1 MLHAEIS
8 LHRWVLQEHGGAEWY
23 CQLHIHSKLLIKSC
37 LLFNS
42 SSTAKQLFFATVSI
56 LCFVFIRYR
65 TWPWASS
72 PCPNSTLSI
81 RHQPSYSSTTGSGL
95 QERLSSTNQAGPMGS
110 GLLPWNHFM
119 LWQPLPQHS
128 VIEAPAPK
136 ELIWCH
142 AILLAAFHYFAKR
155 NSRWA
160 QGREGEGATWM
171 GLTTE
176 QMTVT
181 N

>member
-56 LCFVFIRYR
+56 LCFVFIRYK
-65 TWPWASS
+65 TWTWASS

-95 QERLSSTNQAGPMGS
+95 QERLSSTNQAWTYGFWVASMES
-110 GLLPWNHFM
+110 FHVMTAFATTFCDW
-119 LWQPLPQHS
+119 S
-128 VIEAPAPK
+128 ASPK
-136 ELIWCH
+136 RINLMPC
-142 AILLAAFHYFAKR
+142 
-155 NSRWA
+155 NSFSCFS
-160 QGREGEGATWM
+160 
-171 GLTTE
+171 LFC
-176 QMTVT
+176 
-181 N
+181 